1 MKSTTLPLRG
11 KSYPVRTFIRHIYP
25 VWAVYRIAQPQE
37 MNVAVPVSSHQMRPL
52 VLLV

>member
-11 KSYPVRTFIRHIYP
+11 KSYPVRTYP
-25 VWAVYRIAQPQE
+25 AHLPGLGLYRIAQPQE